1 MTKKD
6 IYQAVTDRI
15 LEALDRGVV
24 PWRKPWTSRNS
35 MPVSLSTGKPY
46 RGVNTIL
53 LAMAGY
59 SEPRWGTYKAM
70 KEAAVEA
77 ARKDGR
83 EVILKT
89 NGKRSWYVEIIDGR
103 EVSFAGGVRKGEKG
117 TEIILWKPV
126 KKQVENADSGETEET
141 KYLLL
146 RSFHVFN
153 AEQCDG
159 LPEFDREE
167 RPEHEQNE
175 RAEMVWA
182 GYKTRPALLHGQ
194 TGAYYAPLKD
204 MVGMP
209 DPEDFVGPA
218 EYYQTLFHELVHS
231 TGHESR
237 LDRLEPAIFGS
248 DPYAKEELVAEI
260 GASML
265 AGLAGLETAGGE
277 QSAAYVQSWAKRFRE
292 DPKLIVNAA
301 AQAQKAADRIL
312 GDTFAEQAE
321 FEPIAV
327 AA

>member
-35 MPVSLSTGKPY
+35 MPVSLSTGKAY
-46 RGVNTIL
+46 RGVNMIL

-59 SEPRWGTYKAM
+59 SDPRWGTYKAI
-70 KEAAVEA
+70 KA
-77 ARKDGR
+77 
-83 EVILKT
+83 
-89 NGKRSWYVEIIDGR
+89 
-103 EVSFAGGVRKGEKG
+103 AGGQIRKGEKG
-117 TEIILWKPV
+117 TKIILWKPV
-126 KKQVENADSGETEET
+126 RKTFENAETGEEET
-141 KYLLL
+141 GAYLLL
-146 RSFHVFN
+146 REYTVFN
-153 AEQCDG
+153 AEQADG

-175 RAEMVWA
+175 RAEAVWA
-182 GYKTRPALLHGQ
+182 GYKSRPALLHGR
-194 TGAYYAPLKD
+194 TGAYYNPAKD

-209 DPEDFVGPA
+209 DPEDFIGPA
-218 EYYQTLFHELVHS
+218 EYYQTLFHELIHS

-237 LDRLEPAIFGS
+237 LDRIEPAIFGS

-265 AGLAGLETAGGE
+265 AGLAGLETAGDE
-277 QSAAYVQSWAKRFRE
+277 QSAAYVASWAKRFRE

-301 AQAQKAADRIL
+301 AQAQKAADLIL
-312 GDTFAEQAE
+312 GETFEGETFAPIAE
-321 FEPIAV
+321 TAAV